1 MKTMLKRKLYQA
13 GLLSYL
19 LFIAVKNSAQ
29 ETTPLSDTTFI
40 QTDTASAEP
49 LLSTAPAISLNKK
62 AAAFVK
68 TYLKEYNST
77 LVLAKKRSESY
88 FATMDAVF
96 TRYNLP
102 VELKYMAVIESNL
115 KTTAR
120 SHVGALGIWQL
131 MPLTAKALG
140 LKRKKNYDERYNVY
154 KSTVAAAKYMR
165 DLHAEF
171 EDWLLAIAAYNA
183 GSGTVNRAIRKS
195 GSRDFWKL
203 QSFLPAETRTYIKK
217 YIGTRYYFEGQGSL
231 TTLTKAETQKH
242 NKVIAE
248 FAASQPVVVT
258 ESMNDVA
265 DER

>member
-1 MKTMLKRKLYQA
+1 MLKRKLYQA

-29 ETTPLSDTTFI
+29 ESQIGDTTFI
-40 QTDTASAEP
+40 QTDTAASAEP
-49 LLSTAPAISLNKK
+49 VSSNAPAISLNKK

-88 FATMDAVF
+88 FATMDAVL
-96 TRYNLP
+96 TRYDLP

-131 MPLTAKALG
+131 MPLTAKSLG

-183 GSGTVNRAIRKS
+183 GSGTVNRAIKKS

-203 QSFLPAETRTYIKK
+203 QSFLPAETRNYVKK
-217 YIGTRYYFEGQGSL
+217 YIGAHYYFEGQGSL

-242 NKVIAE
+242 NKVMEE
-248 FAASQPVVVT
+248 FAASQPVVVAET
-258 ESMNDVA
+258 INDVA

>member
-29 ETTPLSDTTFI
+29 ETQLSDTIFI
-40 QTDTASAEP
+40 QTDSTISAV
-49 LLSTAPAISLNKK
+49 SSNAPIISLNKK

-88 FATMDAVF
+88 FATMN
-96 TRYNLP
+96 TILTMYNLP
-102 VELKYMAVIESNL
+102 VELKYMAVVESNL

-131 MPLTAKALG
+131 MPLTAKCLG
-140 LKRKKNYDERYNVY
+140 LKTKKNYDERFNVY
-154 KSTVAAAKYMR
+154 KSTVAAARYMR
-165 DLHAEF
+165 DLYAEYG
-171 EDWLLAIAAYNA
+171 DWLLAIAAYNA
-183 GSGTVNRAIRKS
+183 GPGTVNHAIRKS

-203 QSFLPAETRTYIKK
+203 QNFLPAETRNYVKK
-217 YIGTRYYFEGQGSL
+217 YIAAHYYFEGQGSL

-248 FAASQPVVVT
+248 FMASQPVVAT
-258 ESMNDVA
+258 ESMNDIA

>member
-29 ETTPLSDTTFI
+29 EIQISDTTFI
-40 QTDTASAEP
+40 QTDTTSAESV
-49 LLSTAPAISLNKK
+49 LSNAPVISLNKK
-62 AAAFVK
+62 AAVFVK

-88 FATMDAVF
+88 FATMDAVL

-102 VELKYMAVIESNL
+102 VELKYMAVVESNL

-120 SHVGALGIWQL
+120 SRVGATGIWQL

-154 KSTVAAAKYMR
+154 KSTVAAARYMR

-171 EDWLLAIAAYNA
+171 GDWLLAIAAYNA

-203 QSFLPAETRTYIKK
+203 QSFLPAETRNYVKK
-217 YIGTRYYFEGQGSL
+217 YIGTHYYFEGQGSL

-242 NKVIAE
+242 NKVIEE